1 MSATSASNRSNGQYF
16 LVIEGLPK
24 RYTWQDLKDLI
35 RCKANHG
42 IWTEITLWPNGQP
55 SGKGH
60 ARVQRQD
67 EAYKLYRWLTE
78 NVVENRNL
86 RVHLWDISNGPAMFV
101 QCNCGLSPQLHPPST
116 QIAQMAL
123 RPGWQS
129 FYPYPS
135 PPMAAM
141 PPAAPMPIPQPPQQ
155 PIQSPQQQLMAA
167 MAAMNL
173 NPENQTHVEQFRHYY
188 ARQAQAAQMQQQ
200 QQAMQY
206 PVYTRNA
213 ATGPPINTANGVV
226 RVEARG
232 IFVSGLNFK
241 ARTRDV
247 EAYFS
252 KVGDIV
258 KCEVQKDPQTGKSKG
273 NATIKYASAEAAQ
286 RALRTFDGTPFMQMT
301 LHVRFDKDQTP
312 ITSPPAAG
320 TSSQPARSSN
330 EPTIVNGSAQVRQEA

>member
-1 MSATSASNRSNGQYF
+1 MS
-16 LVIEGLPK
+16 
-24 RYTWQDLKDLI
+24 
-35 RCKANHG
+35 
-42 IWTEITLWPNGQP
+42 LWPNGQP

-86 RVHLWDISNGPAMFV
+86 RVHLWDISNDPAMFV
-101 QCNCGLSPQLHPPST
+101 QCNCGASPQSHPPST
-116 QIAQMAL
+116 QIAQMAV

-129 FYPYPS
+129 FSPYPS

-141 PPAAPMPIPQPPQQ
+141 PSPAPIPIPQPPQQ
-155 PIQSPQQQLMAA
+155 QISPQQQQLMAA

-173 NPENQTHVEQFRHYY
+173 SPENPAHVARFQQFYY

-200 QQAMQY
+200 QMQY
-206 PVYTRNA
+206 PVYTMNT
-213 ATGPPINTANGVV
+213 ATGAPINTANGVV

-252 KVGDIV
+252 KVGEIV

-286 RALRTFDGTPFMQMT
+286 KAIRTFHGRPFMQMT
-301 LHVRFDKDQTP
+301 LNVRFDKDQTP